1 MAEKEKLLVL
11 VVEDQ
16 QINRQILRNIL
27 SLEYNVAEAEN
38 GAVALKVLEEK
49 PDVAAILLDI
59 MMPVIDGYTFLERL
73 RGTPHAALPVIA
85 ITGEKDENAEQKAL
99 DLGAW
104 DFVSKPYRP
113 MTLLTRLKNV
123 IVRSQLY
130 LINQMK
136 YVYEHDP
143 VTDLYNRTSFF
154 EETRRLLE
162 RETEIKFALVRFDI
176 DHFQTYN
183 SFWGEEE
190 GDRLLRYLADRLR
203 AVSRKCQPCVYA
215 RINADAFCICL
226 PFDAE
231 AIERFVKRA
240 VAELDQ
246 YNREYRL
253 VPSFGIYVIEDR
265 HEKIQKMYELATT
278 AAQGCKG
285 SSVKYLSYY
294 RPEMS
299 EKLLQDQWVI
309 NEMEKALA
317 QQQFEVYLQPK
328 YNLMTE
334 QPYGAEALIR
344 WRHPERGMLSP
355 GLFIPVFEQNGFIGK
370 IDYYMWDKTSAL
382 LRRWMDE
389 GREPGPISVNVSR
402 VNLYNQNLVEILCSL
417 VKKHNI
423 PARLLQL
430 ELTESAYM
438 DNPAVMNDTV
448 HRLQQAGFCILM
460 DDFGSGYSSLN
471 TLKDIPVDVLKIDM
485 KFLAGDSDSVRSRC
499 ILTSMV
505 HMAGW
510 LSMPVITEGVETAQ
524 QAGFLRSIGCSYAQG
539 YYYARP
545 MPVAEYE
552 KLLDAA
558 PQVPARL
565 RTEHLPEIA
574 DALWSNRADNE
585 MLFQDMDTPAA
596 IFEYDQ
602 GHIRAVRRN
611 RAMLSRLCP
620 NFCLDGD
627 PGDCPAPCLSQEEAL
642 TVRQAFD
649 SAVQSRGAVSCR
661 VLMRNTHGQRMP
673 VRIVLKYWGLNETVH
688 ILFAQ
693 MTPEIEPGA

>member
-59 MMPVIDGYTFLERL
+59 MMPVMDGYTFLERL

-460 DDFGSGYSSLN
+460 DDFGSGYAEGYSGRRAENRHEVPRRRFGQRAEPLHPHLDGAYGGLAFDARDHGGRGN
-471 TLKDIPVDVLKIDM
+471 GAAGGVPAQHRLQLRAGVL
-485 KFLAGDSDSVRSRC
+485 LCPAHAGDGIRK
-499 ILTSMV
+499 T
-505 HMAGW
+505 AGCRAAGACAAAHGASAGNCGRP
-510 LSMPVITEGVETAQ
+510 LVEP
-524 QAGFLRSIGCSYAQG
+524 R
-539 YYYARP
+539 
-545 MPVAEYE
+545 
-552 KLLDAA
+552 
-558 PQVPARL
+558 
-565 RTEHLPEIA
+565 
-574 DALWSNRADNE
+574 
-585 MLFQDMDTPAA
+585 
-596 IFEYDQ
+596 
-602 GHIRAVRRN
+602 
-611 RAMLSRLCP
+611 
-620 NFCLDGD
+620 
-627 PGDCPAPCLSQEEAL
+627 
-642 TVRQAFD
+642 
-649 SAVQSRGAVSCR
+649 
-661 VLMRNTHGQRMP
+661 GQRDA
-673 VRIVLKYWGLNETVH
+673 V
-688 ILFAQ
+688 
-693 MTPEIEPGA
+693 PGYGHARRHL